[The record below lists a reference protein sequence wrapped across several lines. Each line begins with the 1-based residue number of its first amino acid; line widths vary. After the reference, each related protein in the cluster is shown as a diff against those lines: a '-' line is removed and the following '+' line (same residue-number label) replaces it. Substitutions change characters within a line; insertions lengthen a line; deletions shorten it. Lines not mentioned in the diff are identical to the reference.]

1 MEPALVV
8 HLVAPDATVVGSG
21 WDAPDGSVRH
31 VAASWRE
38 MPPTIAD
45 ADVVVAHGVPALVVV
60 QLLAAIRPHLV
71 YRPTE
76 TSKLR
81 RRRGR
86 RRLHASW
93 VAASDKRTGRR
104 AAKTL
109 GLGKDRVV
117 VVRDAEPADWNALVR
132 EVLQRDAPAE
142 VSSPADIPPP
152 AEVPSPAEIPPA
164 DVPPPLDDVAPD
176 DDIVPGATRD
186 RSGRSSRVVKWT
198 LSRFAPSPPPGGRV
212 RPLLPPA
219 PPPPPPP
226 PPPVSTLGDA
236 AEPEPTTV
244 LFPGVR
250 LPEPE
255 PSDSH
260 PIAALPNLLS
270 AAPAAW
276 PPRLDVGVA
285 DPTSAGQPWWK
296 YRRMDV
302 PGTSRG
308 APDAAAASPAAS
320 GSDRSGPPPANG
332 ERTPD
337 PDSEPDPEAEP
348 GRNLQI
354 ITTLASRGVGF
365 FVLGAALL
373 ATVVICAQTGKVG
386 EAPFL
391 IPAAGFFLTVAA
403 GQRITQ
409 NHPDEPWVARWLLLG
424 LVAKLVAAYIRY
436 YTLTVTYNNVGDASQ
451 DYDTNGRA
459 FAQAWHSGGR
469 APKLTDLRETNFI
482 RWFTGVVYY
491 VFGSSLLAGTFVFAL
506 LALIG
511 SYFWYRA
518 TVEAVPMLDRR
529 LYLGFVL
536 FAPSIVFWP
545 ALVGKEALM
554 QLALGTFALGMAFML
569 RQRLFPGLAIGVA
582 GGWLMWVVRPHLLA
596 IVAIAAGAAYLA
608 GRVRR
613 DGVKKPGLL
622 SRPIGIIV
630 VALLV
635 AFTITQ
641 GAKFLGLS
649 SLSLSSVQ
657 TELDATTASTAQG
670 GSAFHSGKNSL
681 SPLYLPRN

>member
-1 MEPALVV
+1 V
-8 HLVAPDATVVGSG
+8 
-21 WDAPDGSVRH
+21 
-31 VAASWRE
+31 
-38 MPPTIAD
+38 
-45 ADVVVAHGVPALVVV
+45 
-60 QLLAAIRPHLV
+60 
-71 YRPTE
+71 
-76 TSKLR
+76 
-81 RRRGR
+81 
-86 RRLHASW
+86 
-93 VAASDKRTGRR
+93 
-104 AAKTL
+104 
-109 GLGKDRVV
+109 
-117 VVRDAEPADWNALVR
+117 
-132 EVLQRDAPAE
+132 
-142 VSSPADIPPP
+142 
-152 AEVPSPAEIPPA
+152 
-164 DVPPPLDDVAPD
+164 
-176 DDIVPGATRD
+176 
-186 RSGRSSRVVKWT
+186 
-198 LSRFAPSPPPGGRV
+198 
-212 RPLLPPA
+212 
-219 PPPPPPP
+219 
-226 PPPVSTLGDA
+226 
-236 AEPEPTTV
+236 PEPTTV
-244 LFPGVR
+244 LFPGGQ
-250 LPEPE
+250 LPGPEPA
-255 PSDSH
+255 DSQ
-260 PIAALPNLLS
+260 PGAVLPNLMS
-270 AAPAAW
+270 APATAW

-285 DPTSAGQPWWK
+285 DPNSPGQPWWK

-308 APDAAAASPAAS
+308 APDAAAASPPAS

-337 PDSEPDPEAEP
+337 PDSEPDPEAES

-354 ITTLASRGVGF
+354 ITTLANRGVGF
-365 FVLGAALL
+365 FALGAAIL
-373 ATVVICAQTGKVG
+373 ATVVICGQTGKVG

-391 IPAAGFFLTVAA
+391 IPIAGFFLTVAA
-403 GQRITQ
+403 GRRITQ
-409 NHPDEPWVARWLLLG
+409 RHPDEPWVARWLLLG
-424 LVAKLVAAYIRY
+424 LLAKLVAAYIRY
-436 YTLTVTYNNVGDASQ
+436 YTLTVTYNGVGDASQ

-459 FAQAWHSGGR
+459 FAHAWHTGGR
-469 APKLTDLRETNFI
+469 PPVLTDLRETNFI

-613 DGVKKPGLL
+613 DSVKKPGLL
-622 SRPIGIIV
+622 SRPTGIIV

-681 SPLYLPRN
+681 SPLYLPRNAVTVFLRPFPWEIQGSLQIFASLESMILAGLVIVRRKSLRIAFARSRETPFLMMCWVMCILYAMAFAAFANFGLLVRQRSLVLPALLVLFAINPELERRRVEALPPPESETTMVSASSG